1 VNAMG
6 DAANRVGGTVTARN
20 RYMELP
26 YASALT
32 SDAVDIAAPAEAESA
47 SSEWPAAGDHGGVL
61 CQWHDSGG
69 SDGAAQ
75 VDHGVSW
82 ATSAAD
88 SNTLT
93 LHEWSLT
100 GSVPPAALRLT
111 FAAPLL
117 PTAAAWS
124 DDASAVLYVLTADAA
139 LYSLRL
145 QRSAHAGQPLL
156 QSLAAADASAVESIV
171 FPLAN
176 SIGRP
181 TSLAAVADAVC
192 IGGSSGAVACL
203 PLACFTEQ
211 LSIRSAVQLA
221 PASDGIVTR
230 LGRAF
235 WGGVTQPAVVDLA
248 PAPFLGPH
256 MLMALYADASLRFWD
271 TKVRQQ
277 LYFRAMQ
284 CHMACQHSHVGDC
297 TQSIRNPI
305 SSPLR
310 LQAAVPTATVQSL
323 ASLAPN
329 SGAFASTS
337 PVRLR
342 AAASDTVRQVLLAVE
357 LRGSGDAGLASAVE
371 VYTVHFEGRSAGLQ
385 HAATLQVH
393 RSWLVNCHEHR
404 VALIVRPWESPG

>member
-1 VNAMG
+1 MFTNWSDDVNAMG
-6 DAANRVGGTVTARN
+6 DVVDRVGSTVTPRN

-32 SDAVDIAAPAEAESA
+32 SGAVDVAAPADAESV
-47 SSEWPAAGDHGGVL
+47 SSEWPAAADHGGVL
-61 CQWHDSGG
+61 CQWHYSGG

-75 VDHGVSW
+75 VDHGISW
-82 ATSAAD
+82 AISAAD

-93 LHEWSLT
+93 LHAWSLT

-111 FAAPLL
+111 FVAPLL

-145 QRSAHAGQPLL
+145 QRRAHAGQPLL

-181 TSLAAVADAVC
+181 TSLAAVADTVC
-192 IGGSSGAVACL
+192 IGGSSGAIACL

-211 LSIRSAVQLA
+211 LSIRNAMQLA
-221 PASDGIVTR
+221 PALDGIVTR

-235 WGGVTQPAVVDLA
+235 WGGATQPAVVDLA

-271 TKVRQQ
+271 TKVRQECC
-277 LYFRAMQ
+277 FRTLLW
-284 CHMACQHSHVGDC
+284 HLSHVGNC
-297 TQSIRNPI
+297 SCG
-305 SSPLR
+305 SR
-310 LQAAVPTATVQSL
+310 LP
-323 ASLAPN
+323 
-329 SGAFASTS
+329 
-337 PVRLR
+337 
-342 AAASDTVRQVLLAVE
+342 
-357 LRGSGDAGLASAVE
+357 
-371 VYTVHFEGRSAGLQ
+371 H
-385 HAATLQVH
+385 
-393 RSWLVNCHEHR
+393 
-404 VALIVRPWESPG
+404 